1 MDVSL
6 PDLEAGKRFY
16 GELFDWTFGEDAGS
30 TQGHYTEAYSDGKR
44 VAGLVAKQ
52 DGRMPTAWGIYF
64 ATSDA
69 AALSGKIKDAG
80 GQMVREP
87 MPIGRFGTVALGADP
102 GGAVFGLWQA
112 GDDVGFEKQGL
123 PGSFCWTEVYT
134 RDKESVDRFYE
145 SVFGFRG
152 TDLPDDSVD
161 FRMWS
166 PAGTEPGEDTAVG
179 GRSVI
184 TDAFPVEM
192 PGHFLSY
199 FSVSDCDETAATV
212 TRLGGR
218 VTAPPFDIAYG
229 RMAVLTDNQGASF
242 AVLAEPRTGR
252 EAEEQEHRGSQPE
265 PEGETESGPEPEL
278 SPKQGRAA
286 RKKRGERR

>member
-1 MDVSL
+1 MAAFAEGAPCWLDVSL

-16 GELFDWTFGEDAGS
+16 GELFGWTFGEDSGARY
-30 TQGHYTEAYSDGKR
+30 GHYTEAYSDGKR
-44 VAGLVAKQ
+44 VAGLAAKQ

-64 ATSDA
+64 ATADA
-69 AALSGKIKDAG
+69 AALSRKITDAG
-80 GQMVREP
+80 GRMVREP
-87 MPIGRFGTVALGADP
+87 MPVGPFGTMALGADP

-134 RDKESVDRFYE
+134 RDKESVDAFYE
-145 SVFGFRG
+145 SVFGFQG

-166 PAGTEPGEDTAVG
+166 PAGAQPGEATAIG

-199 FSVSDCDETAATV
+199 FSVSDCDRTAAEV
-212 TRLGGR
+212 SRLGGR
-218 VTAPPFDIAYG
+218 VTAPPFDITYG
-229 RMAVLTDNQGASF
+229 RMAVLSDNQGASF
-242 AVLAEPRTGR
+242 AVLAEPAPGPVSG
-252 EAEEQEHRGSQPE
+252 A
-265 PEGETESGPEPEL
+265 GPEERARPEQKG
-278 SPKQGRAA
+278 S
-286 RKKRGERR
+286 